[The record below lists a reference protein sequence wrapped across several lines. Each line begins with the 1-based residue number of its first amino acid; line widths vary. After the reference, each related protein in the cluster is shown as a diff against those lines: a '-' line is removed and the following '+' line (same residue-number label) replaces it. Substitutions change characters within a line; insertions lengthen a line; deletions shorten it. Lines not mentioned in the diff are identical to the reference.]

1 MNRRDFLYG
10 AITAAAVSQLGLT
23 QSKTHDMGGFQHPM
37 PERPEDILMLI
48 YPGMTALDLIGPQQ
62 VFGYVMGAK
71 VHLVAKSKE
80 VVVSD
85 TGVGILPTKTFA
97 DCPAAPDIL
106 FVPGGGMGTV
116 TLMNDS
122 ETINFLIGRANKA
135 NYVTS
140 VCSGALVLGAA
151 GLLRGYKATTHWAV
165 RDVLPLLGAELAP
178 GRVVQD
184 RNRITSGGI
193 TAGIDFGLKIAA
205 QLRGDDYA
213 RALELSLEYDPDPPF
228 HSGSPQK
235 APANVLKSTQAM
247 YDPLNDAARKAAL
260 EARRKWPQ

>member
-1 MNRRDFLYG
+1 MDRRNFLYG
-10 AITAAAVSQLGLT
+10 AVAAAAMSQLGLA
-23 QSKTHDMGGFQHPM
+23 QSKTHDMGGLQHPI
-37 PERPEDILMLI
+37 PERPEDIVMLI

-62 VFGYVMGAK
+62 VLGYVMGAK
-71 VHLVAKSKE
+71 VHLVAKSKDF
-80 VVVSD
+80 VVSD
-85 TGVGILPTKTFA
+85 TGVGIAPTKTFA
-97 DCPAAPDIL
+97 ECPPAPDIL
-106 FVPGGGMGTV
+106 FVPGGGLGTIA
-116 TLMNDS
+116 LMNDS
-122 ETINFLIGRANKA
+122 ETIGFLVSRAKSA
-135 NYVTS
+135 KYVTS

-213 RALELSLEYDPDPPF
+213 RALELSLEYNPDPPF
-228 HSGSPQK
+228 HSGSPEK
-235 APANVLKSTQAM
+235 APGNVLKSVQAM
-247 YDPLNDAARKAAL
+247 YDPLNEAARQAAL
-260 EARRKWPQ
+260 EARRKWVQ